1 MSLDGHWIFRRP
13 DFLLFSFVFLPPL
26 KLIFT
31 FLVKQLLQGQE
42 GHRLVYI
49 LFPHHV
55 FINRESCATVN
66 FSFSA
71 LLVSR
76 YKVTNKST
84 WINCKSRCTALYTP
98 SCDENST

>member
-1 MSLDGHWIFRRP
+1 MDIG
-13 DFLLFSFVFLPPL
+13 FLEDQTSYISFFFFTSIEAHLYFSGETTVTGAGRTQTY
-26 KLIFT
+26 I
-31 FLVKQLLQGQE
+31 
-42 GHRLVYI
+42 VYI
-49 LFPHHV
+49 LFSHHI

-84 WINCKSRCTALYTP
+84 WINCKSRHTALYTP